1 MQIHDINDYYRPKRF
16 PWLPVTLIAIAVIA
30 GGLYAYSKWGNTTM
44 PDQDSTLTDIPTAV
58 QGSGAIGLSDSS
70 AKSTSLPVSTKT
82 LAPVPMPLNPLPTAQ
97 IDTALAECRNLEAE
111 DKLEAAREKYLSI
124 LDRTGGNVRPQIEA
138 AIGRLS
144 IELITSPRPMVGK
157 VEYVIKSGDSLSKIA
172 AKFNCPVLLIQKA
185 NRIADP
191 MRIRPGDRLILSDHP
206 DFSVLVSKS
215 QNTLS
220 LLLGGR
226 LFKIYSVGTGVHSKT
241 PVGTFRIAD
250 KIAEPPWWP
259 SDGRATIPFGSPE
272 NILGTH
278 WLALEATG
286 DTPKLRGYGI
296 HGTWDDSSIG
306 KQSSAGCVRMKN
318 AEVGEIFMLLP
329 RNTPVTI
336 VE

>member
-16 PWLPVTLIAIAVIA
+16 PWLPVALIGIAVIV
-30 GGLYAYSKWGNTTM
+30 GGLYAHSKWGNATT
-44 PDQDSTLTDIPTAV
+44 PDQDNTLTDEPSEV
-58 QGSGAIGLSDSS
+58 QASGAVVPSDAGAKASPSS
-70 AKSTSLPVSTKT
+70 VSTKS
-82 LAPVPMPLNPLPTAQ
+82 LAPAPMPLNPLPMAQ
-97 IDTALAECRNLEAE
+97 VDAILADCRKLEAE
-111 DKLEAAREKYLSI
+111 DKLAPAREKYQSI
-124 LDRTGGNVRPQIEA
+124 LDRTSGNVRLQIEA

-144 IELITSPRPMVGK
+144 IELITSPRPMAGK
-157 VEYVIKSGDSLSKIA
+157 VEYVIKSGDSLSRIA
-172 AKFNCPVLLIQKA
+172 SEFNCPVLLIQKA
-185 NRIADP
+185 NRISDP
-191 MRIRPGDRLILSDHP
+191 TKIRPGDRLILPDHP

-220 LLLGGR
+220 LLLGGQ
-226 LFKIYSVGTGVHSKT
+226 LFKKYSVGTGVHSKT
-241 PVGTFRIAD
+241 PAGTFKIVD

-259 SDGRATIPFGSPE
+259 GDGRATIPFGSPD

-296 HGTWDDSSIG
+296 HGTWDESSIG

>member
-1 MQIHDINDYYRPKRF
+1 MQIHDINDYYRPRRF
-16 PWLPVTLIAIAVIA
+16 PWLPVTLIGIALLAV
-30 GGLYAYSKWGNTTM
+30 GFYAYSKWGGAAT
-44 PDQDSTLTDIPTAV
+44 PDPDKALTDPSLEV
-58 QGSGAIGLSDSS
+58 QASGVATLLNSGTVTPPPS
-70 AKSTSLPVSTKT
+70 VSTKK
-82 LAPVPMPLNPLPTAQ
+82 LVPAPLPLNPLPTAQ
-97 IDTALAECRNLEAE
+97 IDAVLAESRKLEA
-111 DKLEAAREKYLSI
+111 DGNLEAAREKYLSI
-124 LDRTGGNVRPQIEA
+124 LDRTGGNVRPQIED

-144 IELITSPRPMVGK
+144 IELLTSPRPMAGK

-185 NRIADP
+185 NRISDP
-191 MRIRPGDRLILSDHP
+191 TRIRPGDRLMLLDHP
-206 DFSVLVSKS
+206 DFSVVVSKS

-226 LFKIYSVGTGVHSKT
+226 LLKKYSVGTGIHSKT
-241 PVGTFRIAD
+241 PVGTFKVAD

-259 SDGRATIPFGSPE
+259 GDGRATIPFGSPE

-296 HGTWDDSSIG
+296 HGTWDESSIG

-318 AEVGEIFMLLP
+318 VEVGEVFMLLP